1 MEALSPAT
9 NATRQPQAS
18 ATHVPAP
25 CRVPDAFAGPVY
37 VRMPNSSVA
46 ASALEA
52 LRGDDGAGIRAA
64 LHKRCRVSASLWNS
78 SCTHA
83 QVYNTQGSGSVRH
96 APASG
101 TVTTGT
107 PTHPHAEVCVRQRTA
122 CSAQSIT
129 DSSALPPAPPSR
141 ASGSAPGSVV
151 SSAAG
156 MGGGNASFVRRSLSK
171 AASLTLGGTQTTGR
185 QGVSTTRTHARAWRQ
200 WPVGRATDWISSNCE
215 SAGSLQVR
223 QIGWECVRNGEGA
236 AAGTSSTTPQ
246 RGRRHL
252 TATAHPPTT

>member
-83 QVYNTQGSGSVRH
+83 QVYNTQGSQWQCETRARLKHCDHRH
-96 APASG
+96 AHSSTRRGVCAATHSMLCPIHHRFQRFA
-101 TVTTGT
+101 TGT
-107 PTHPHAEVCVRQRTA
+107 AITGVRLSAWKRGLQRSRHGRRQRQLRPKILVQGRELDPGTH
-122 CSAQSIT
+122 T
-129 DSSALPPAPPSR
+129 DHRPS
-141 ASGSAPGSVV
+141 GCEH
-151 SSAAG
+151 
-156 MGGGNASFVRRSLSK
+156 
-171 AASLTLGGTQTTGR
+171 
-185 QGVSTTRTHARAWRQ
+185 THARTHGHGANGQLGVRRT
-200 WPVGRATDWISSNCE
+200 GSHLIA
-215 SAGSLQVR
+215 SLQGHCR
-223 QIGWECVRNGEGA
+223 C
-236 AAGTSSTTPQ
+236 
-246 RGRRHL
+246 GRSGGS
-252 TATAHPPTT
+252 A